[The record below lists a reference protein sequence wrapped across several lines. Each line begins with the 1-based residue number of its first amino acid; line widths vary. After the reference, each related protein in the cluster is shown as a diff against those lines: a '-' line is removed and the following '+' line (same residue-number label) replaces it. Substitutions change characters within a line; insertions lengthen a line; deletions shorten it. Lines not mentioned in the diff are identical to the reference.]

1 MVLDQRRTSIL
12 HLITRSPKTVEVR
25 ELTEALGV
33 SQRTIYYDISQINGW
48 LEREGLSPIKKE
60 YGKGFYIPPDA
71 KKQLPAKLHLQN
83 EWEYRF
89 SGKERQHLLILF
101 MLSRKKPASLKE
113 LIHLTQV
120 SRGTLFRDL
129 KKTSTALKHQ
139 DLELAHAKN
148 EGYSI
153 SGNETKKRKLLTQCI
168 SDVLSNPES
177 AQLREKA
184 QAVINP
190 GSKKEEELVPYLEY
204 EITLLEKEIH
214 VSFTEHVVQ
223 FLVYQLLISLK
234 RQSASMTEEIDQ
246 EEKDILKQTES
257 YLAVER
263 LSDRIQKNGCAPLED
278 IEKFQLTMQIL
289 GSRVHY
295 ASTQHSRKIEEKKL
309 KRVITKIVDDFQLIG
324 CLLLEEREQLENNLL
339 THLKP
344 AYYRLKYDLPINEG
358 YAEKIESEYP
368 DVFYLTKRSLSHLES
383 FIGKSIPEEEVA
395 YIAMHFGGWLKR
407 GNHRSIKHFRAFV
420 VCENGIAASGML
432 RSQLEALLPEV
443 FIAGTLSVREYNR
456 HAHEA
461 DIIFSTSF
469 IKQKTIPVI
478 YVPALLNDKER
489 ERIVIQ
495 LNQTLHKEKGGEEA
509 HLLSLIEEHATIHD
523 YQTLQKKIYA
533 FLQNNHSTKETH
545 KPMLEELLTPKT
557 IQLAD
562 RAESWQEAVKQASI
576 PLLKDE
582 SIKESY
588 VDAMIENIYENGAYV
603 VIAPQIAIP
612 HARPETGVERLGMS
626 LLRLRSPVF
635 FSEDPKHQAS
645 LVIVLAAVDNE
656 THLKA
661 LSQLTEMLSEPGNI
675 DQLLSAETKEDVLS
689 LVSKYSY
696 K

>member
-12 HLITRSPKTVEVR
+12 HLISQSSERVEVK

-48 LEREGLSPIKKE
+48 LEREGLPPIKKE
-60 YGKGFYIPPDA
+60 YGKGFYIPLDA
-71 KKQLPAKLHLQN
+71 KEQLPAKLHLQN

-89 SGKERQHLLILF
+89 SGKERQYLLILF
-101 MLSRKKPASLKE
+101 LLSRKKMASLKE
-113 LIHLTQV
+113 LQHLTQV

-129 KKTSTALKHQ
+129 KRTSEALDIQ
-139 DLELAHAKN
+139 DLELIHVKN

-153 SGNETKKRKLLTQCI
+153 KGNETKKRKLLTQCI
-168 SDVLSNPES
+168 SDVLAKSES
-177 AQLREKA
+177 TQLREKA
-184 QAVINP
+184 QMVINT

-204 EITLLEKEIH
+204 EVTLIEKELK

-234 RQSASMTEEIDQ
+234 RQSGSTAEEIDQ
-246 EEKDILKQTES
+246 EEKDILKQTDT
-257 YLAVER
+257 YLAVEH
-263 LSDRIQKNGCAPLED
+263 LSERIQKNGCAPLD
-278 IEKFQLTMQIL
+278 DMEKCQLTMQIL
-289 GSRVHY
+289 GSRVHH
-295 ASTQHSRKIEEKKL
+295 AAPQSSAKIEEKNL
-309 KRVITKIVDDFQLIG
+309 RRVIAKIVDDFQLIG
-324 CLLLEEREQLENNLL
+324 CLLLEERAQLENNLL
-339 THLKP
+339 AHLKP
-344 AYYRLKYDLPINEG
+344 AYYRMKYDLPISGG

-368 DVFYLTKRSLSHLES
+368 DVFYITKRSLSHLES
-383 FIGKSIPEEEVA
+383 FIGRAVPEEEAA

-407 GNHRSIKHFRAFV
+407 GDHQSIKHFRAFV

-432 RSQLEALLPEV
+432 RSQLETLLPEV
-443 FIAGTLSVREYNR
+443 FIAGTLSVREYNQ
-456 HAHEA
+456 HAYDA

-469 IKQKTIPVI
+469 IKQKVSPVI

-489 ERIVIQ
+489 KRIDAQ
-495 LNQTLHKEKGGEEA
+495 LKQMLHIEKAGEEA
-509 HLLSLIEEHATIHD
+509 QLISLIEEHATIHD
-523 YQTLQKKIYA
+523 YKALQQKIYS

-557 IQLAD
+557 IQLTEKV
-562 RAESWQEAVKQASI
+562 ESWEEAVRQASL
-576 PLLKDE
+576 PLLEDE
-582 SIKESY
+582 SIKSSY
-588 VDAMIENIYENGAYV
+588 VDAMLENIYENGAYV

-626 LLRLRSPVF
+626 LLRLRTPVF

-645 LVIVLAAVDNE
+645 LIIVLAAVDNE

-661 LSQLTEMLSEPGNI
+661 LSQLTEMLSEPENI
-675 DQLLSAETKEDVLS
+675 NHLLDAETKEDVLS